1 MKIKAERKKLGA
13 RITELRLEK
22 GLTHEQLAEMTG
34 MFVGELVRLEKG
46 RNNIKLT
53 DLIAVANALDVSIE
67 LLNKEYI
74 WQKNL

>member
-53 DLIAVANALDVSIE
+53 DLIAVANALGVSIE
-67 LLNKEYI
+67 LLNKE
-74 WQKNL
+74 

>member
-1 MKIKAERKKLGA
+1 MIKAERKKLGA

-53 DLIAVANALDVSIE
+53 DLIAVANALGVSIE
-67 LLNKEYI
+67 LLNKE
-74 WQKNL
+74 